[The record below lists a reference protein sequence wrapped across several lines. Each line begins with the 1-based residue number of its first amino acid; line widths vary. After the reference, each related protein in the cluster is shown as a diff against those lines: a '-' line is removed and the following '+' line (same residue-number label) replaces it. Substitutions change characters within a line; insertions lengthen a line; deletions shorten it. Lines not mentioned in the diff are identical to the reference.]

1 MYTHG
6 ERLCCVAVWADMQ
19 RLGVQRAARAAKK
32 ETKVIYKEEY
42 LRTQQ
47 RMAVPAPSVIPMP

>member
-1 MYTHG
+1 VG
-6 ERLCCVAVWADMQ
+6 CVPWPEEDKAEVQ
-19 RLGVQRAARAAKK
+19 RGGVQRTARAAKK

-47 RMAVPAPSVIPMP
+47 RSAVPAPSVIPLP